1 MNPKTGQKVVVLGWI
16 CLPGPSTRGESQND
30 FEQLYSGPFVALP
43 EVPIDELVEC
53 LGRCQIVSIAGE
65 EPVCDA
71 GGQAEASSARQAAG
85 CALAKPMAAHGHVNG
100 WREGT
105 A

>member
-1 MNPKTGQKVVVLGWI
+1 MCHIREYRTTLVGRESCGKVERSGWERVAPTMMAKGRQQKA
-16 CLPGPSTRGESQND
+16 R
-30 FEQLYSGPFVALP
+30 
-43 EVPIDELVEC
+43 
-53 LGRCQIVSIAGE
+53 
-65 EPVCDA
+65 
-71 GGQAEASSARQAAG
+71 ARQAAG

>member
-1 MNPKTGQKVVVLGWI
+1 MV
-16 CLPGPSTRGESQND
+16 GE
-30 FEQLYSGPFVALP
+30 
-43 EVPIDELVEC
+43 
-53 LGRCQIVSIAGE
+53 VSDRESCRSVAGE
-65 EPVCDA
+65 EAVCDVGEA
-71 GGQAEASSARQAAG
+71 GERGRRARWSARQAAG

>member
-1 MNPKTGQKVVVLGWI
+1 M
-16 CLPGPSTRGESQND
+16 
-30 FEQLYSGPFVALP
+30 LP
-43 EVPIDELVEC
+43 EVPIDKLVEW
-53 LGRCQIVSIAGE
+53 LGRCQIVSVADVLPE
-65 EPVCDA
+65 RSRCVML
-71 GGQAEASSARQAAG
+71 ARQAAG